1 MYRKGGITPSRKDG
15 LILFSSGESTQGI
28 LRESWP
34 AIWKSPILL
43 RALTL
48 CLAPGLLGPA
58 ICCSQDS
65 SRSGSPGRA
74 NAAAEAQ
81 QAFAANC
88 AGCHGLDGKGG
99 ERAPDIV
106 TRPNIRQ
113 LSDAQL
119 FEILQKGVPR
129 TSMPSFSYLGD
140 PALRALVAHLRTL
153 QGNPKPA
160 KLPGNPRQGQLL
172 FFGKG
177 GCSSCHM
184 IRGEG
189 GFFASDLTAYSRGR
203 SPEAIHNAIVF
214 PNRELDPR
222 SRTVVVTLADGKT
235 IEGIARNEDNFS
247 IQLLTPDGAIHLLD
261 KSTVSS
267 LLYRNE
273 SPMPADYGTRLSL
286 AQIDD
291 LVNYL
296 DSLSREGVK
305 KDGNKEDEDED

>member
-1 MYRKGGITPSRKDG
+1 
-15 LILFSSGESTQGI
+15 LH
-28 LRESWP
+28 ESWP

-43 RALTL
+43 RALAL
-48 CLAPGLLGPA
+48 WLAPGLLGPA
-58 ICCSQDS
+58 ICFSQDAT
-65 SRSGSPGRA
+65 RSGSPGGEK
-74 NAAAEAQ
+74 AATGAQ

-129 TSMPSFSYLGD
+129 TSMPPFRYLGD
-140 PALRALVAHLRTL
+140 PALRSLVAHLRTL
-153 QGNPKPA
+153 QGHPEPA
-160 KLPGNPRQGQLL
+160 NLPGNAKQGKLL
-172 FFGKG
+172 FFGKA

-184 IRGEG
+184 ARGEG

-203 SPEAIHNAIVF
+203 SPEAIHDAIVF
-214 PNRELDPR
+214 PNRDLDPR
-222 SRTVVVTLADGKT
+222 NRTVIVTLPGGKS
-235 IEGIARNEDNFS
+235 IEGLARNEDNFS
-247 IQLLTPDGAIHLLD
+247 IQLLTRDGAIHLLN
-261 KSTVSS
+261 KSALSNLS
-267 LLYRNE
+267 YGNQ
-273 SPMPADYGTRLSL
+273 SPMPADYGTRLS
-286 AQIDD
+286 AAEVQD

-296 DSLSREGVK
+296 DALSKEEAR